1 MPLLP
6 NNPGGRACVSAAV
19 AVLSLGMAGLSSG
32 QVMNAKLPEPAKKIE
47 GNASWYAVPSKSRT
61 KQRAGNGELTAAT
74 NKFPL
79 GSKVRV
85 THLGNK
91 KSLVVRIIDRGEYK
105 RGTVID
111 LSKEAAEQLDML
123 RNGSAHVQLEAVPDD
138 KTPASKTKARPW

>member
-1 MPLLP
+1 MPLPP
-6 NNPGGRACVSAAV
+6 NNSGGRAFVSAAV
-19 AVLSLGMAGLSSG
+19 AVLSLGLAGLSSG

-47 GNASWYAVPSKSRT
+47 GNASWYPVPPKSRT

-91 KSLVVRIIDRGEYK
+91 KSLVVRLIDRGAYK
-105 RGTVID
+105 QGTVID

-123 RNGSAHVQLEAVPDD
+123 REGSARVQLEAVPDD
-138 KTPASKTKARPW
+138 KAPASKTKATPW

>member
-6 NNPGGRACVSAAV
+6 NNRGGRACVSAAV
-19 AVLSLGMAGLSSG
+19 AILSLGIAGLSPG
-32 QVMNAKLPEPAKKIE
+32 QVMNAKPPEPAKKIE
-47 GNASWYAVPSKSRT
+47 GNASWYPVPRKSRT

-91 KSLVVRIIDRGEYK
+91 KSVVVRIIDRGEYT

-111 LSKEAAEQLDML
+111 LSKEAAEKLDML
-123 RNGSAHVQLEAVPDD
+123 REGSTRVQLEAVAED
-138 KTPASKTKARPW
+138 KPPTAKTWPW

>member
-1 MPLLP
+1 
-6 NNPGGRACVSAAV
+6 
-19 AVLSLGMAGLSSG
+19 
-32 QVMNAKLPEPAKKIE
+32 
-47 GNASWYAVPSKSRT
+47 VPSKSRT

-123 RNGSAHVQLEAVPDD
+123 RDGSARVQLQAVPDD
-138 KTPASKTKARPW
+138 KTPVSKTTARPW